1 MRSLA
6 LAGIAGMLLLGGCAP
21 YQYTKADLDGLVVC
35 NPDVLDQV
43 ERAAKRSFA
52 QVIWVRCPT
61 ATLRVS

>member
-35 NPDVLDQV
+35 HPDYMDQV
-43 ERAAKRSFA
+43 ERFA
-52 QVIWVRCPT
+52 RRHFMQVIWVRCPT